1 MIALGGEVLARVP
14 GAAGG
19 PLEISLLR
27 GGLTNRSF
35 LVGTARGRYVVRLGA
50 GADAL
55 LAIDRRTEAAAQRV
69 AALLGIAPRVI
80 DADEATGLLITEY
93 QPGRVWSDADYALPG
108 QIDRLGAQ
116 LARLHALEAGAPAG
130 LAILDPLATARGYV
144 ERITAHA
151 PGERGELA
159 RLLEQGALVQQA
171 TAAGARSATLVHCDL
186 HGSNLIEGDRL
197 WLIDWEYAALAD
209 PLQDVASVLA
219 YYPHAG
225 RHSGR
230 LLGALGLAGVT
241 PRELL
246 AAVWMFQLLVFLWYR
261 ARRVAVASTPADFAA
276 ERRAH
281 AALVHNGNL

>member
-1 MIALGGEVLARVP
+1 MQSPVNGIGQLRRNSVHRLQIGHAGVCHTAHPAKALEQF
-14 GAAGG
+14 GA
-19 PLEISLLR
+19 P
-27 GGLTNRSF
+27 
-35 LVGTARGRYVVRLGA
+35 LGA
-50 GADAL
+50 H
-55 LAIDRRTEAAAQRV
+55 
-69 AALLGIAPRVI
+69 
-80 DADEATGLLITEY
+80 TGN
-93 QPGRVWSDADYALPG
+93 VF
-108 QIDRLGAQ
+108 
-116 LARLHALEAGAPAG
+116 
-130 LAILDPLATARGYV
+130 
-144 ERITAHA
+144 
-151 PGERGELA
+151 
-159 RLLEQGALVQQA
+159 QA

-261 ARRVAVASTPADFAA
+261 VRRLAVAPTSADLAA